1 MTYIYIIRNCL
12 LPLRNPLTIDN
23 LLIFL
28 SFDEAYHVI
37 SEYITSH
44 KLNMCDTNKFD
55 ENDRYYV
62 YEDFMDE
69 QFIWIERYNLQLP

>member
-1 MTYIYIIRNCL
+1 MGYIYIIRNCL

-37 SEYITSH
+37 SEYITLH
-44 KLNMCDTNKFD
+44 KLSMCDTDKF
-55 ENDRYYV
+55 NVNNRYYV
-62 YEDFMDE
+62 YEDFIEE
-69 QFIWIERYNLQLP
+69 QFIWIERFNLS

>member
-1 MTYIYIIRNCL
+1 
-12 LPLRNPLTIDN
+12 
-23 LLIFL
+23 
-28 SFDEAYHVI
+28 
-37 SEYITSH
+37 
-44 KLNMCDTNKFD
+44 MCDTNKFD